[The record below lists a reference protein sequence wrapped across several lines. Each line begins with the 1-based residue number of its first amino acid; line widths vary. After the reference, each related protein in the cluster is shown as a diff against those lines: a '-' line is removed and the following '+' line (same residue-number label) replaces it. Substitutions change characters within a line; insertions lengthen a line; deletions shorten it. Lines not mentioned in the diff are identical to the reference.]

1 MANDASTIGSAP
13 SAAAAPSGDDREVAR
28 VLKARDDYE
37 VLRLSPG
44 CPLPALK
51 KRYREM
57 AVLLHPDKCLVSCCP
72 LFLHFS

>member
-1 MANDASTIGSAP
+1 ML
-13 SAAAAPSGDDREVAR
+13 R
-28 VLKARDDYE
+28 ARDDYE

-57 AVLLHPDKCLVSCCP
+57 AVILHPDKCLVSAPPACYSVKIMLP
-72 LFLHFS
+72 GDGGKAGR

>member
-1 MANDASTIGSAP
+1 ML
-13 SAAAAPSGDDREVAR
+13 R
-28 VLKARDDYE
+28 ARDDYE

-57 AVLLHPDKCLVSCCP
+57 AVMLHPDKCLVSALPACNSVTP
-72 LFLHFS
+72 HATRRWRQGRQTSVVLS